1 MFLEISKLKEILIKP
16 GYIKEVDFLLALKNS
31 KSKNIKI
38 NKSLVDLGFI
48 KDEELGQLIAQELK
62 LSFINLRNEKINEK
76 TFKKIPELV
85 ARSKKVI
92 AFSEDKDSVKVAFV
106 DPYDDLELEN
116 FLKTKFQ
123 KKIKIYLM
131 TNNDFLGVLKF
142 YKGSLK
148 EEIKDVFQS
157 EDSNLDESEIIKLVD
172 IIIEHAFLSAA
183 SDIHIEPHLKMYV
196 IRFRIDGLMHVMSEI
211 PKEKAELIISR
222 IKILS
227 KMRIDEHQRA
237 QDGKFRYKIEDNSI
251 DIRVSIIPVNQGE
264 NIVMRLLTDVSGAL
278 DLDSIGLSRK
288 NYEKIQKIIKDPHGL
303 VVSSGPTGS
312 GKTTTIYEILKILNT
327 EQVHISSI
335 EDPVEYNLE
344 GVSQIQ
350 VNPKVDLT
358 FAKGLRAIVR
368 QDPDIIMVGEIRD
381 IETAKIAVNSA
392 MTGHLVLS
400 TMHANDAATTINRL
414 LDMGI
419 EAYLVSS
426 TVNAI
431 VAQRLVRRLCEKC
444 RYSYHLNDDELF
456 AMKSDNVIRSYFEK
470 KNKKIEDI
478 TFYKSKGCKIC
489 AGSGY
494 KGRVGVYEIM
504 ELSSAIKELIVSHAS
519 ADEINRKALSEGMIS
534 ILEDGLDKAVN
545 GVTSIDE
552 VLRVT
557 KT

>member
-1 MFLEISKLKEILIKP
+1 M
-16 GYIKEVDFLLALKNS
+16 
-31 KSKNIKI
+31 
-38 NKSLVDLGFI
+38 
-48 KDEELGQLIAQELK
+48 
-62 LSFINLRNEKINEK
+62 
-76 TFKKIPELV
+76 
-85 ARSKKVI
+85 
-92 AFSEDKDSVKVAFV
+92 
-106 DPYDDLELEN
+106 
-116 FLKTKFQ
+116 
-123 KKIKIYLM
+123 
-131 TNNDFLGVLKF
+131 
-142 YKGSLK
+142 
-148 EEIKDVFQS
+148 
-157 EDSNLDESEIIKLVD
+157 
-172 IIIEHAFLSAA
+172 
-183 SDIHIEPHLKMYV
+183 
-196 IRFRIDGLMHVMSEI
+196 
-211 PKEKAELIISR
+211 
-222 IKILS
+222 
-227 KMRIDEHQRA
+227 
-237 QDGKFRYKIEDNSI
+237 
-251 DIRVSIIPVNQGE
+251 
-264 NIVMRLLTDVSGAL
+264 
-278 DLDSIGLSRK
+278 
-288 NYEKIQKIIKDPHGL
+288 
-303 VVSSGPTGS
+303 
-312 GKTTTIYEILKILNT
+312 
-327 EQVHISSI
+327 
-335 EDPVEYNLE
+335 EYNLE